1 MVRQVKNEFNVEVAH
16 SCRVLSVSRSGYYD
30 WLERPVSERDMENEK
45 LIQKIKEIY
54 HQNREVYGSPR
65 IVQVLKSEG
74 IICSKNRVAK
84 LMKEGEISADVKQ
97 KFKVVT
103 TDSNHQLPIAERVL
117 ETENVAE
124 VVQAPNMAWVSDITY
139 VRTQEGFVYLAV
151 FLDLFTRK
159 IVGWSVADHMRT
171 DLVLNALNQ
180 AIGRQSFEQ
189 GHNLIIHSDRGS
201 QYASDEF
208 RVKLKNEEFIASM
221 SRKGNC
227 YDNAFAESFFHSLKT
242 EFVYRT
248 EFENLEDAKKRIF
261 DYIEVFYNN
270 QRLHSSLGY
279 ITPNE
284 CENLSK
290 CA

>member
-1 MVRQVKNEFNVEVAH
+1 MVRQIKSQFSVDVTH
-16 SCRVLSVSRSGYYD
+16 SCKVLSVSRSGYYD
-30 WLERPVSERDMENEK
+30 WLERPVSEREMENE
-45 LIQKIKEIY
+45 LLVQKIKEIY
-54 HQNREVYGSPR
+54 HKNREVYGSPR
-65 IVQVLKSEG
+65 IAQALKSEG
-74 IICSKNRVAK
+74 IICSENRVAK
-84 LMKEGEISADVKQ
+84 LMKSNEISADIKK

-117 ETENVAE
+117 ETENVEE
-124 VVQAPNMAWVSDITY
+124 VVQAPNVAWVSDITY
-139 VRTQEGFVYLAV
+139 VRTQEGFVYLAI

-159 IVGWSVADHMRT
+159 IVGWSIADHMRT
-171 DLVLNALNQ
+171 ELVLNALNQ
-180 AIGRQSFEQ
+180 AIGRQNFEK
-189 GHNLIIHSDRGS
+189 GNNLIIHSDRGS
-201 QYASDEF
+201 QYASGEF
-208 RVKLKNEEFIASM
+208 RDRLESEEFIASM
-221 SRKGNC
+221 SRRGNC

-261 DYIEVFYNN
+261 EYIEVFYNN

-284 CENLSK
+284 CETLSK

>member
-1 MVRQVKNEFNVEVAH
+1 MVRQVKSQFSVDVTHACE
-16 SCRVLSVSRSGYYD
+16 VLSVSRSGYYD
-30 WLERPVSERDMENEK
+30 WLERPASERAMENEI
-45 LIQKIKEIY
+45 LVQKIKEIY
-54 HQNREVYGSPR
+54 HNNREVYGSPR
-65 IVQVLKSEG
+65 IAQVLKSEG
-74 IICSKNRVAK
+74 IICSENRVAK
-84 LMKEGEISADVKQ
+84 LMKESAISADIKK

-117 ETENVAE
+117 ETENVEE

-139 VRTQEGFVYLAV
+139 IRTQDGFVYLAV

-159 IVGWSVADHMRT
+159 IVGWSIADHMRT

-180 AIGRQSFEQ
+180 AIGRQNFEQ
-189 GHNLIIHSDRGS
+189 GHNLIIHTDRGS

-208 RVKLKNEEFIASM
+208 RTKLKNQEFIASM

-227 YDNAFAESFFHSLKT
+227 YDNAFAESFFHSLKI
-242 EFVYRT
+242 ELVYRT

-261 DYIEVFYNN
+261 EYIEVFYNN

-284 CENLSK
+284 CEKLSK